1 MAAIIAQGR
10 PGATSGTC
18 PVRLAFLR
26 RTPGGTLSVPQH
38 ARTDQ
43 GHQDLDAACPRGP
56 RPFHGA
62 PVLEVGRG
70 FFHPVAIPPPCP
82 ARGGTALWG
91 SVAYAR
97 PGKRLGRSF
106 LGHREGGVGRFR
118 AGESGEG
125 GSEGVSGVTGLENR
139 TLLDCWIGRG

>member
-1 MAAIIAQGR
+1 MCPTGFNSAIPMAAIIATGVGGSNMELAPSVGVLASNPWRHVIRSPTRPDR
-10 PGATSGTC
+10 PGA
-18 PVRLAFLR
+18 
-26 RTPGGTLSVPQH
+26 
-38 ARTDQ
+38 
-43 GHQDLDAACPRGP
+43 QDLDAACPRGP

-118 AGESGEG
+118 AGESGE
-125 GSEGVSGVTGLENR
+125 
-139 TLLDCWIGRG
+139 

>member
-43 GHQDLDAACPRGP
+43 GHQDLDAACPRGL

-62 PVLEVGRG
+62 PVLGVDRG
-70 FFHPVAIPPPCP
+70 FFHLQASSPRSSAFVDYCGLIVMRLTFSCAFADFGRVTVRTPFLND
-82 ARGGTALWG
+82 ALTLSSSTSSTG
-91 SVAYAR
+91 IRRSNR
-97 PGKRLGRSF
+97 P
-106 LGHREGGVGRFR
+106 
-118 AGESGEG
+118 
-125 GSEGVSGVTGLENR
+125 
-139 TLLDCWIGRG
+139 